1 VNAPDCLLSFGFSM
15 PQNSQLPAQKNRAGE
30 EPKEWASTAIFAHLP
45 SRGVPKNSVFLGRC
59 WIFPRPTASPG
70 DGPLSC
76 RLARFRSGA
85 APEADLLGETGAPRR
100 TVWRGQWISY
110 RQVPA
115 AAIIGDVETV
125 RDPQMPA
132 ERLRTK
138 PALETNHIFLL
149 YRASDR
155 HRRCRRLLH
164 PCSTPETGE
173 GAMHLYNQSGE
184 LVGRDL
190 VMPYI
195 AADDLR
201 DPSGT
206 DAQR

>member
-1 VNAPDCLLSFGFSM
+1 M
-15 PQNSQLPAQKNRAGE
+15 RQNSRLPAQKMRRAWSPRNGLRQRFSLISVPE
-30 EPKEWASTAIFAHLP
+30 AP
-45 SRGVPKNSVFLGRC
+45 PKNSGCLGRR

-76 RLARFRSGA
+76 RLARFRNGA
-85 APEADLLGETGAPRR
+85 APESDLFREAGAPRQI
-100 TVWRGQWISY
+100 VWRGQRVSH

-115 AAIIGDVETV
+115 AAIIGDFETV

-138 PALETNHIFLL
+138 PALETNHIVLL
-149 YRASDR
+149 YRALDR
-155 HRRCRRLLH
+155 NRRCRRLLH
-164 PCSTPETGE
+164 RCGTPEPGE
-173 GAMHLYNQSGE
+173 GAIHLDNQSGE

-195 AADDLR
+195 AGR
-201 DPSGT
+201 P
-206 DAQR
+206 